1 MKQISKDFPTLGK
14 AQKFMESLYR
24 KYNYVRLSVFP
35 RFSESGE
42 YVFTVEWIMRST
54 KLDKLV
60 ASNTLNA
67 NHNIM
72 SSLDKNSV
80 QYICLQMECERIIK
94 RYPSLA

>member
-1 MKQISKDFPTLGK
+1 
-14 AQKFMESLYR
+14 
-24 KYNYVRLSVFP
+24 
-35 RFSESGE
+35 
-42 YVFTVEWIMRST
+42 MRST

-80 QYICLQMECERIIK
+80 QYICLQMECDRIVK
-94 RYPSLA
+94 RYPSLR